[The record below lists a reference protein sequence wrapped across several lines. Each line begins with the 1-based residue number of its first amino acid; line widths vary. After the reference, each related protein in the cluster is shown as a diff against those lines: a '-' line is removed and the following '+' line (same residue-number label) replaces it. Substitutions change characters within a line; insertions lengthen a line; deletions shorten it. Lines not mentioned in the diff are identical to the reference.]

1 MGQSPSS
8 PTDPP
13 CLSRRDGHKPHRRSN
28 SKPTASISFLPSQPN
43 YEPDFQNKV
52 SMSEIDYISDL
63 PDECLAGIFQYL
75 SSGDRRQCS
84 LVCRQ
89 WLIVEGQS
97 RHRLSLNAH
106 ADLLPHIR
114 AIFSRFDSV
123 TKLALR
129 CDRRTIS
136 LNDDA
141 LILISLR
148 CKNLTRLKLRGCREL
163 TDVGLASFSKNCKG
177 LKKLS
182 LGSCTFGSK
191 GINAILSNCSALEE
205 LSVKR
210 LRDATDDAAVDPVNP
225 GAAALTLRMIC
236 LKELYNGQCFGPLI
250 IAAKKLR
257 TLKLIRCLGDW
268 DRVLEM
274 VDSDRE
280 VNTLVEVHL
289 ERVQVSDVGL
299 KAISSCNELE
309 ILHLVKT
316 PECSNIGLMAV
327 ANRCK
332 LLRKLHIDGW
342 RINRISDEG
351 LIAIAKQCGNLLE
364 LVLIGVNSTV
374 LSLEAIGCNC
384 PKLERLALCGSDTI
398 GNAEISCIAANCM
411 ALKKLCIKGCPVSDY
426 GMEALARGCPNL
438 IKVKIKKCTG
448 VTSVMADWLRTQRGS
463 LAVNFDSCESEVI
476 DASMS
481 DGGGQ
486 EDIQELPPLEQLE
499 VGSDALAGSNGRRA
513 FFKGKFGLF
522 ADDGHMMG
530 ASVCDPSRRPK
541 ETLLFGAV
549 IKCQSNRKM
558 VMEFEMNSPDC
569 VSPEQLDWEITEVT
583 EKSLRSNA
591 MISVDCEMVIC
602 EDGSEG
608 LVRVCVVELCISAIY
623 VAVLLSFLLNSSS
636 KAVLGYELRK
646 DGAPHGCL
654 DDACAAMKRVLVK
667 IEQGYDKLIPFIPKE
682 AHTNTGFA
690 VVHNE
695 TNVREYKKI
704 QLQVNVLKFAVK

>member
-13 CLSRRDGHKPHRRSN
+13 CLSRRDSLKPYRLSN
-28 SKPTASISFLPSQPN
+28 SKSTSSISLVSQQPN
-43 YEPDFQNKV
+43 YEPDFQNRV
-52 SMSEIDYISDL
+52 SVSEVDYISDL
-63 PDECLAGIFQYL
+63 PDECLACIFQSL
-75 SSGDRRQCS
+75 SSVDRKECS
-84 LVCRQ
+84 LVCRR

-97 RHRLSLNAH
+97 RHRLSLNAN
-106 ADLLPHIR
+106 ADLLPHIP

-129 CDRRTIS
+129 CDRRKIS

-141 LILISLR
+141 LILISFR

-163 TDVGLASFSKNCKG
+163 TDVGLALFSKNCKG

-191 GINAILSNCSALEE
+191 GINAILSNCSVLEE

-210 LRDATDDAAVDPVNP
+210 LRGTTDGAAVEPVNP

-274 VDSDRE
+274 VDSDSE
-280 VNTLVEVHL
+280 NSLVEVHL

-299 KAISSCNELE
+299 KAISSCKELE

-316 PECSNIGLMAV
+316 PECSNLGLTSV
-327 ANRCK
+327 ASRCK

-342 RINRISDEG
+342 RTNRISDES
-351 LIAIAKQCGNLLE
+351 LIAIAKQCSNLQE

-398 GNAEISCIAANCM
+398 GDAEISCIAANCT

-438 IKVKIKKCTG
+438 VKVKIKKCTG
-448 VTSVMADWLRTQRGS
+448 VTSEMADWLRTQRGS
-463 LAVNFDSCESEVI
+463 LAVNFDSCENEVI

-486 EDIQELPPLEQLE
+486 DDVQEIPPLEQLE
-499 VGSDALAGSNGRRA
+499 AGGDAPASSNSRRP
-513 FFKGKFGLF
+513 FFRGKFGLF
-522 ADDGHMMG
+522 AGRNLV
-530 ASVCDPSRRPK
+530 ACTFRRWSHGK
-541 ETLLFGAV
+541 
-549 IKCQSNRKM
+549 
-558 VMEFEMNSPDC
+558 
-569 VSPEQLDWEITEVT
+569 
-583 EKSLRSNA
+583 
-591 MISVDCEMVIC
+591 
-602 EDGSEG
+602 GS
-608 LVRVCVVELCISAIY
+608 ST
-623 VAVLLSFLLNSSS
+623 SS
-636 KAVLGYELRK
+636 
-646 DGAPHGCL
+646 
-654 DDACAAMKRVLVK
+654 
-667 IEQGYDKLIPFIPKE
+667 
-682 AHTNTGFA
+682 
-690 VVHNE
+690 
-695 TNVREYKKI
+695 
-704 QLQVNVLKFAVK
+704 